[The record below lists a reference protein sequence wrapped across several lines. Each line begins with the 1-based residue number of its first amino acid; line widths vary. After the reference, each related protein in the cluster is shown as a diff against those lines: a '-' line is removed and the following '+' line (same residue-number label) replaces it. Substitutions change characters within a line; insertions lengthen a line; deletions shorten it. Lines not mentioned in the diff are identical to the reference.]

1 MKKPF
6 RALSPFV
13 SLLGL
18 FSLANAHSSFA
29 ADTGAKKLEKA
40 ELILNWKAEPE
51 FGGFYT
57 ARAKEFYAKA
67 GVDLTVTEG
76 GSGTPTTQ
84 MVASG
89 KALFGISSADE
100 VIIAQDRGMDI
111 VAVYATYQNTPHG
124 IMVRE
129 SRQVKSIKELFSQEG
144 VLALQ
149 KGLPYA
155 MYLLN
160 KYPNPKV
167 KLVPYL
173 GGVGNFLA
181 DAKFAQQCFVT
192 AEPIEAERKGA
203 KPRTFLIS
211 DEGFNPYTNV
221 IIVRS
226 KTLKEKPDLVAKVVE
241 ASRLGWEDYL
251 KSPEAAN
258 VEMQKLNPSMDLA
271 TFNLIS
277 NVQIPFVKTPETD
290 QKGLGVMNEA
300 RWTTLSADLLKL
312 KLIKKKKAAKE
323 YFKTYP
329 QS

>member
-1 MKKPF
+1 MTLAAGF
-6 RALSPFV
+6 CV
-13 SLLGL
+13 SLPTTPA
-18 FSLANAHSSFA
+18 SESPV
-29 ADTGAKKLEKA
+29 KKLEKA

-57 ARAKEFYAKA
+57 ARAKELYAQQ
-67 GVDLTVTEG
+67 GIDLTITEG

-111 VAVYATYQNTPHG
+111 VAVFATYQNTPHG

-129 SRQVKSIKELFSQEG
+129 SRNTHSIRELFAQDG

-155 MYLLN
+155 MFLLQ

-167 KLVPYL
+167 KIVPYL

-181 DAKFAQQCFVT
+181 DEKFSQQCFVT
-192 AEPIEAERKGA
+192 AEPIEAERRGV

-221 IIVRS
+221 VIVRA
-226 KTLKEKPDLVAKVVE
+226 KTLKEKPSLVSKMVLATRE
-241 ASRLGWEDYL
+241 GWNEYL
-251 KSPEAAN
+251 KSSEAAN
-258 VEMQKLNPSMDLA
+258 AEMQKLNPSMDLA

-290 QKGLGVMNEA
+290 QKGLGIMNDK
-300 RWTTLSADLLKL
+300 RWNTLAADLLRL
-312 KLIKKKKAAKE
+312 KLIKKTKPASE
-323 YFKTYP
+323 YYKNYK
-329 QS
+329 